1 MSEPAGV
8 DAASAAPPSADQHL
22 PDDARWAA
30 GARRALAAGDA
41 QLAVGFDA
49 DTDIDR
55 LLSARTLTVDAQVR
69 AGWQRCIPDGAP
81 LRLFAVGGYGR
92 GELFPQSDIDLLVL
106 AEPEAQTRH
115 AEALARFFAVLW
127 DAGLPVGH
135 AVRSLAQCT
144 EAAADITVLTAMI
157 EARSLAVAGNNAGNN
172 DAERDAERDADRAA
186 QAALQAAIAPSLVW
200 PPHAFFVAKREEL
213 RARHTRFDDTA
224 DNLEPNLKE
233 GPGGLR
239 DVQTLR
245 WMALRII
252 GTSDRESL
260 LALGQLGADEHATLE
275 RERRALS
282 RLRFGLHLVAG
293 KREER
298 LRFDQQKS
306 LAARLGHGD
315 DAESLA
321 VEKMMQG
328 FYRSAALVLRIGE
341 RLLQRYEEQLEGEAV
356 PQPLGELFELR
367 RGYLAARDGAW
378 PRSPD
383 ELFALFATWAAHAAP
398 ALGAG
403 QAVRGLHSQTARALA
418 EALPTLPGIA
428 QAGPGLRRHFLQ
440 LLRGPDPVATLTRM
454 ARLGVLG
461 RWIPAFSNV
470 SGRMQFDLFHVY
482 TVDQHTLAVLK
493 NIASFASGQ
502 PDERFA
508 LAHEIWPRL
517 RKPELLLL
525 AGLFHD
531 IAKGRGGDHSELGAQ
546 DAREF
551 CSALGLSAGDTALV
565 AWLVRQH
572 LLMSITAQK
581 QDIAD
586 PDVIHRFA
594 TAMADRERLDHLYL
608 LTCADIA
615 GTSPKLWNAWKD
627 RLLADLY
634 TATRL
639 ALRRGL
645 EHPLAAD
652 ERSAETRDA
661 ARAMLA
667 AFGIGDAE
675 IDGLFARMPEIGFQ
689 RGRPD
694 QIAWQAVSLRGIAAG
709 EPCVRARPVAAHAG
723 ALEVFVHSPDRD
735 GLFAAIVATLDRC
748 GLAIQHARVL
758 DGPHG
763 MVFDS
768 FEVIPADARSAPL
781 PEDVERRLAATLAG
795 SLEAVKPARR
805 SQPRHLRHF
814 RIAPQIGFDVLP
826 TGDGRTLLSLVCTD
840 RPGLLAD
847 VAQALRS
854 QSLRVHDARIATFGE
869 RAEDVFQITAINTAV
884 NTAVNTALDATV
896 GPDVSTAVSP
906 DARELPLDEP
916 QQQALRAA
924 LLACLEGESR

>member
-1 MSEPAGV
+1 MSGPAADAEAVGMATRAAA
-8 DAASAAPPSADQHL
+8 DAAWSALAR
-22 PDDARWAA
+22 DALTTGDA
-30 GARRALAAGDA
+30 ALAAR
-41 QLAVGFDA
+41 FDA
-49 DTDIDR
+49 HVDVDR
-55 LLSARTLTVDAQVR
+55 LLAERAAAVDTQVLG
-69 AGWQRCIPDGAP
+69 AWHRCIPLDAE
-81 LRLFAVGGYGR
+81 LALFAVGGYGR
-92 GELFPQSDIDLLVL
+92 GELFLQSDVDLLVL
-106 AEPEAQTRH
+106 AEAEASAAH
-115 AEALARFFAVLW
+115 ADALARFFAVLW
-127 DAGLPVGH
+127 DAGLMVGH
-135 AVRSLAQCT
+135 AVRSLTQCT
-144 EAAADITVLTAMI
+144 ESANADITVLTALL
-157 EARSLAVAGNNAGNN
+157 EARPLAANEH
-172 DAERDAERDADRAA
+172 ERRR
-186 QAALQAAIAPSLVW
+186 LQASVSPRIVW
-200 PPHAFFVAKREEL
+200 PPQAFFEAKREEL
-213 RARHTRFDDTA
+213 RARHQRFGDTA

-239 DVQTLR
+239 DVQTLH

-252 GTSDRESL
+252 GTADLESL
-260 LALGQLGADEHATLE
+260 VVLGQLGADEVATLE
-275 RERRALS
+275 AQRRALS

-298 LRFDQQKS
+298 LRFDYQKV
-306 LAARLGHGD
+306 LAQRLGHVDSDGT
-315 DAESLA
+315 LA
-321 VEKMMQG
+321 VEQMMQG

-341 RLLQRYEEQLEGEAV
+341 RLLQRFEEQIEGEAS
-356 PQPLGELFELR
+356 PQPLGETFELR
-367 RGYLAARDGAW
+367 RGYLAASDPEW
-378 PRSPD
+378 PGSAD
-383 ELFALFATWAAHAAP
+383 DVFSLLATWAARDAAATAP
-398 ALGAG
+398 D
-403 QAVRGLHSQTARALA
+403 QVVRGLHSHTARALA
-418 EALPTLPGIA
+418 ESLPSLPSFDQAPPALRT
-428 QAGPGLRRHFLQ
+428 RFLQ

-493 NIASFASGQ
+493 NLASFASGQ
-502 PDERFA
+502 PDERFT

-551 CSALGLSAGDTALV
+551 CTALGLSEGDTALV

-572 LLMSITAQK
+572 LLMSMTAQK

-586 PDVIHRFA
+586 PEVIHRFA
-594 TAMADRERLDHLYL
+594 TAMGDRERLDHLYL

-627 RLLADLY
+627 RLMADLY

-652 ERSAETRDA
+652 ERSAETRGA

-667 AFGIGDAE
+667 AFGIGDDE
-675 IDGLFARMPEIGFQ
+675 IDRLFARMPETGFQ

-694 QIAWQAVSLRGIAAG
+694 QIAWQAVSLRGVAEG
-709 EPCVRARPVAAHAG
+709 DTCVRTRPVAVHAG

-768 FEVIPADARSAPL
+768 FEVIAADARNVPQPDA
-781 PEDVERRLAATLAG
+781 VERRLADALAG
-795 SLEAVKPARR
+795 SLDAVKPARR

-814 RIAPQIGFDVLP
+814 RIAPQIGFDVLDA
-826 TGDGRTLLSLVCTD
+826 GGGHGRTLLSLVCTD

-847 VAQALRS
+847 VAQALRT

-869 RAEDVFQITAINTAV
+869 RAEDVFQITSAPSSTN
-884 NTAVNTALDATV
+884 
-896 GPDVSTAVSP
+896 PDGR
-906 DARELPLDEP
+906 DLPLDEP
-916 QQQALRAA
+916 QQQALRTA
-924 LLACLEGESR
+924 LLACLEGDCR